1 VSSGVLDDVSVPR
14 TDLDAAIRELYGA
27 PREDFIARRK
37 ELAKVARAGGEV
49 EAAARIEKLAKPTTA
64 AWVANQLA
72 RTDQDQVAEL
82 AELGDAL
89 RRAHQELNG
98 AELKSLGHRR
108 TELIGALV
116 RRADERNEPGL
127 SESVLRELEDIL
139 TRAVADEEAGGA
151 LVSGCL
157 VSAKG
162 FAPMSGW
169 PSLPVGD
176 DPPAEKAGGRSAG
189 KPAGRKEKAASG
201 ERRSAEE
208 ARLARAREALD
219 EARAAVKEAEAARAG
234 DERSLADAEAAAAEA
249 AAEVK
254 RLGEELDA
262 AETKEKRARGLVGLA
277 RRAVK
282 EAERQAGQAWRQVQL
297 AEQRLADLNGQ

>member
-1 VSSGVLDDVSVPR
+1 M
-14 TDLDAAIRELYGA
+14 DAAG
-27 PREDFIARRK
+27 
-37 ELAKVARAGGEV
+37 
-49 EAAARIEKLAKPTTA
+49 RIEKLAKPTTA

-82 AELGDAL
+82 AGLGDAL
-89 RRAHQELNG
+89 RRAHEELNG
-98 AELKSLGHRR
+98 AELKSLGQRR

-116 RRADERNEPGL
+116 RLADQRNEPGL

-157 VSAKG
+157 TSAKG

-169 PSLPVGD
+169 PSLPVGT
-176 DPPAEKAGGRSAG
+176 DPPAERAGA
-189 KPAGRKEKAASG
+189 KPAGRKEKASGG
-201 ERRSAEE
+201 ERRSADQT
-208 ARLARAREALD
+208 RLARAREGLD
-219 EARAAVKEAEAARAG
+219 EARAAVKEAEAARAE

-282 EAERQAGQAWRQVQL
+282 EAERRGRAGVAAGAAGR
-297 AEQRLADLNGQ
+297 AAARGPGQDVAGERR